1 MFSKRRREKNKK
13 LITIDITWESIS
25 NSRIDTII
33 TYWMVTKEKDMS
45 HIMLDT
51 KAKRV
56 RSARMFMLTEF
67 LHAYFISQF
76 TVLG

>member
-1 MFSKRRREKNKK
+1 M
-13 LITIDITWESIS
+13 DITWESIS
-25 NSRIDTII
+25 NSRINTIAC
-33 TYWMVTKEKDMS
+33 WMVTKEKDMC
-45 HIMLDT
+45 HIMLDR

-67 LHAYFISQF
+67 LHAYFVSQF